1 VNSTGAK
8 NRSSSYLHQ
17 FPIDALK
24 IDALKIDRSFVS
36 PMDAEG
42 NNRETV
48 NTIITLAHAL
58 GIKAIAEGVE
68 TKTQLEQLQ
77 RLGCDEAQG
86 YFIAEPLW
94 GQQIEAVLNKGYPAT
109 GLPIRG

>member
-48 NTIITLAHAL
+48 NAIIILAHAL
-58 GIKAIAEGVE
+58 GIKAIAEEVE
-68 TKTQLEQLQ
+68 TKTQLAQLQ